1 MSSPTS
7 RRSSCRGGGCGTRA
21 SLSDCGVRRRSSS
34 CSYFSSG
41 GQNEDFP
48 VSLSQPIF
56 TITLRFLLAIDLW
69 LSKRLGVC
77 ACEDAP
83 WGGIRP
89 LVRLVES
96 SGHVVPWL
104 IGAVYT
110 LLRAESAEEQEVMLN
125 LALGELRTQLQL
137 STDSYK
143 PVCGLNTFTR
153 SATRSPNLIIY
164 LF

>member
-7 RRSSCRGGGCGTRA
+7 RRSSCRGGGCGSRA
-21 SLSDCGVRRRSSS
+21 SLSDCSVRRRSSS
-34 CSYFSSG
+34 CGYFSPG

-56 TITLRFLLAIDLW
+56 AITLRFLLAIDLW

-77 ACEDAP
+77 ACEDSP

-89 LVRLVES
+89 LVRLVEF

-104 IGAVYT
+104 VGTVYT
-110 LLRAESAEEQEVMLN
+110 LLRGESAEEQEVLLN
-125 LALGELRTQLQL
+125 LALGELWTGLQ
-137 STDSYK
+137 
-143 PVCGLNTFTR
+143 R
-153 SATRSPNLIIY
+153 
-164 LF
+164 